1 MCININI
8 IKKIGIK
15 IIIDMMEDNQEERE
29 RFFILKRNNFVD
41 FIKKIIGA
49 QLSSGNTLQ
58 LLEEWANKSYS
69 ELQAEASKL

>member
-15 IIIDMMEDNQEERE
+15 IIIDMLEDNQEERE

-41 FIKKIIGA
+41 FIKKIIGT
-49 QLSSGNTLQ
+49 QLSSGHFT
-58 LLEEWANKSYS
+58 
-69 ELQAEASKL
+69 